1 MGLEEKNKKIKFK
14 ILLPREEF
22 TKILDGLFATID
34 GWKTCEYVL
43 TIKTRRKLQPY
54 FEKYNMEVNE

>member
-1 MGLEEKNKKIKFK
+1 MGFKEKNKKIEFK
-14 ILLPREEF
+14 LLLPRERL
-22 TKILDGLFATID
+22 TKFLDVLFATID

-54 FEKYNMEVNE
+54 FESIILR